1 MTELPKAED
10 SLPNTMT
17 GSGIDFKMEE
27 EMTGFTIDL
36 NYEMVD
42 KIVFKQLQDSREAFA
57 EDLASIN
64 SGIPRN
70 IFVYGN
76 NEEDAAEVQ
85 KHIDALD
92 IVLEWFRI
100 PE

>member
-1 MTELPKAED
+1 M
-10 SLPNTMT
+10 
-17 GSGIDFKMEE
+17 GY
-27 EMTGFTIDL
+27 TIDL

-57 EDLASIN
+57 EDLAFIN
-64 SGIPRN
+64 SGVSRN
-70 IFVYGN
+70 IFVWGKD
-76 NEEDAAEVQ
+76 EEDAAEIQ

-92 IVLEWFRI
+92 VLLEWFRI

>member
-10 SLPNTMT
+10 SLLNTMT
-17 GSGIDFKMEE
+17 LSGIKMEE
-27 EMTGFTIDL
+27 EMTGFTINL

-42 KIVFKQLQDSREAFA
+42 KIVFKQLQDSRESFA

-64 SGIPRN
+64 RGASRN

>member
-1 MTELPKAED
+1 
-10 SLPNTMT
+10 
-17 GSGIDFKMEE
+17 
-27 EMTGFTIDL
+27 MTGFTIDL

-42 KIVFKQLQDSREAFA
+42 KIVFKQLKDSREAFA

-64 SGIPRN
+64 SGVPRN

>member
-1 MTELPKAED
+1 M
-10 SLPNTMT
+10 MHF
-17 GSGIDFKMEE
+17 GIEMEK

-36 NYEMVD
+36 DYEMVD
-42 KIVFKQLQDSREAFA
+42 KIVFKQLQESRDSFA
-57 EDLASIN
+57 QDLASIKN
-64 SGIPRN
+64 GVPRN
-70 IFVYGN
+70 IFFWGN
-76 NEEDAAEVQ
+76 DEEDAAEIQ

>member
-10 SLPNTMT
+10 SLLNTMMH
-17 GSGIDFKMEE
+17 SGIEMEK

-57 EDLASIN
+57 EDLACIN
-64 SGIPRN
+64 KGIPRN
-70 IFVYGN
+70 IFVYDN
-76 NEEDAAEVQ
+76 NEEDASEVQ

>member
-1 MTELPKAED
+1 MKELSMEED
-10 SLPNTMT
+10 FLQNTTMP
-17 GSGIDFKMEE
+17 SGIEMEK

-64 SGIPRN
+64 RGASRN

-76 NEEDAAEVQ
+76 NEEDAAEIQ

-92 IVLEWFRI
+92 LVLEWFRI

>member
-1 MTELPKAED
+1 MKEL
-10 SLPNTMT
+10 L
-17 GSGIDFKMEE
+17 MEE
-27 EMTGFTIDL
+27 DFLQNTTMHFGIEMEKEMTGFTIDF

-57 EDLASIN
+57 SDLEMIKGGS
-64 SGIPRN
+64 PRN

-76 NEEDAAEVQ
+76 DEEDAAEIQ

-92 IVLEWFRI
+92 VLLEWFRI